1 MEGSQTM
8 ASFSENEEI
17 RVAALR
23 GLRILDTPRQACF
36 QRITEFCTQLFDCSY
51 AFVSLVDA
59 DRQWFL
65 ARSGVDL
72 CQTARDIS
80 FCTHVVDSGHSLLV
94 PDASQDDRFR
104 CSPLVTDGP
113 RIRSY
118 LGYPITGNGGAVLG
132 TLCVADVRPDR
143 FGCGNL
149 EQLRFL
155 ARIVEDL
162 VEAHS
167 KRTDAAELAS
177 HLRERSDRLEKSN
190 RIFAQAE
197 KIAKMGSWELDLEAN
212 TLKYSD
218 ESYAIL
224 GLSPDQPVTLEDSLN
239 LYVAEDRP
247 MIEKAVERILE
258 NHEAS
263 HFEAHIIT
271 PGGEKKRLRVVG
283 EYLEANGDH
292 PARLF
297 GVLQDVT
304 EAYQHQLE
312 LQRAANYDALT
323 NVFNRQ
329 AFDRY
334 LIQKL
339 KPARSS
345 NGEIFLLLF
354 DLDGFKDI
362 NDSFGH
368 LVGDAILEAISNR
381 IVGIVPSDVPV
392 ARWGGDE
399 FAVITAPGISPEEAT
414 DLAEAVILAIS
425 EQVEIAGRKVSV
437 SATCGIAR
445 SEQGIAGRELLRR
458 ADLALYYGKS
468 REPGRIHHYEAKLEH
483 EMKLRQEAITIVREA
498 LNEGRIYPG
507 YQPIVN
513 LETNAVVGFEALMRL
528 VTRSG
533 KQINAG
539 QVMPA
544 ILDPIISRDISERMI
559 QLVSSEFSDVCAAR
573 PGVHFISLN
582 ATQADLFSREFSD
595 RLLDALRAKKIPPHK
610 VTLEITETM
619 LLVNDAASVQTVL
632 SKLSSSGVQIA
643 LDDFGTGFSSLTHLR
658 DFPIDKVKID
668 GSFIRN
674 MASNHQSRLIVQALI
689 AMARNLGKEVIAE
702 GVETPEQRDL
712 LLHLG
717 CRYGQGY
724 LFGFA
729 ERVDRLHQARRA
741 RVK

>member
-1 MEGSQTM
+1 MPRSAEIE
-8 ASFSENEEI
+8 EN

-23 GLRILDTPRQACF
+23 GLMILDTPRQACF
-36 QRITEFCTQLFDCSY
+36 QRITEFCTRQFGCAY

-65 ARSGVDL
+65 ARTGIDL
-72 CQTARDIS
+72 CETPTDIS
-80 FCTHVVDSGHSLLV
+80 FSSHVVHSGHSLLV
-94 PDASQDDRFR
+94 SDAWGDDRFAR
-104 CSPLVTDGP
+104 SPLVTDGP

-118 LGYPITGNGGAVLG
+118 LGEPIRGNGGALLG
-132 TLCVADVRPDR
+132 TLCVADSRPDR
-143 FGCGNL
+143 FDSGNL

-162 VEAHS
+162 VDAHS
-167 KRTDAAELAS
+167 QRTDASELAS
-177 HLRERSDRLEKSN
+177 RLRERSDRLEKSN

-197 KIAKMGSWELDLEAN
+197 KIAKMGSWELDLQAN
-212 TLKYSD
+212 ALKYSA

-224 GLSPDQPVTLEDSLN
+224 GLAPDRPVTLEDSLN

-247 MIEKAVERILE
+247 MIEKAIERILA
-258 NHEAS
+258 NHQAS

-283 EYLEANGDH
+283 EYLEANDDH

-334 LIQKL
+334 LIQRL
-339 KPARSS
+339 KPARPLSD
-345 NGEIFLLLF
+345 EFFLLLF

-362 NDSFGH
+362 NDSYGH
-368 LVGDAILEAISNR
+368 LVGDAILEAVSNR
-381 IVGIVPSDVPV
+381 IVGIVPNDVPV

-399 FAVITAPGISPEEAT
+399 FAVITLPGISAREAT
-414 DLAEAVILAIS
+414 NLAEAVILAIS
-425 EQVEIAGRKVSV
+425 EQVEIGGRKVSV

-445 SEQGIAGRELLRR
+445 SEHGIAARELLRR

-483 EMKLRQEAITIVREA
+483 EMKLRQEAITVVREA

-513 LETNAVVGFEALMRL
+513 LETNAIVGFEALMRL
-528 VTRSG
+528 VTRTG

-559 QLVSSEFSDVCAAR
+559 QLVSSEFSEVCAAR
-573 PGVHFISLN
+573 PDVHFISLN

-632 SKLSSSGVQIA
+632 SKLSLSGVQIA

-674 MASNHQSRLIVQALI
+674 MASDHQSRLIVQALI

-712 LLHLG
+712 LRHLG

-724 LFGFA
+724 LYGCA
-729 ERVDRLHQARRA
+729 ESADRLHVARRA
-741 RVK
+741 KAK